1 MRKAGLSQSLSCNCW
16 CGMQAGTQ
24 DAEVGRV
31 ERACDEARPPFQVLS
46 YFDTFI
52 VARGEGRNGRYAP
65 APFCIGQP
73 PPPKATGRGRRP
85 TELEASD
92 KVLTGSLIKFASLA
106 P

>member
-1 MRKAGLSQSLSCNCW
+1 MRESSVSQSPSCNYW

-24 DAEVGRV
+24 DAEVGEV
-31 ERACDEARPPFQVLS
+31 ERAREEACPPSQIFS

-65 APFCIGQP
+65 ASFCIGQSP
-73 PPPKATGRGRRP
+73 TPKATGRGRKA
-85 TELEASD
+85 TELETSD
-92 KVLTGSLIKFASLA
+92 NVLTGSLIKFASLA